1 MLLPLAEAAELSQV
15 SRSALLK
22 AIKRGKL
29 SAARDD
35 VSGHWRVD
43 AAELTRVYA
52 GRSAP
57 DQVKETSG
65 DSAAILAEQVRALE
79 RLVGVLEGERD
90 DLRRRLDADAEE
102 RRRLTRLLTHQRQA
116 SEDSPSQY
124 QPDAPR
130 GGLLEKLFGRK

>member
-1 MLLPLAEAAELSQV
+1 MLLPLAEAAVLAQV

-29 SAARDD
+29 SAVRDE
-35 VSGHWRVD
+35 VSGQWRVD
-43 AAELTRVYA
+43 ASELSRVYA
-52 GRSAP
+52 MKSAP
-57 DQVKETSG
+57 DQGKETFG

-90 DLRRRLDADAEE
+90 DLRRRLDAEAEE

-116 SEDSPSQY
+116 SEDSPRQE
-124 QPDAPR
+124 QPDALR